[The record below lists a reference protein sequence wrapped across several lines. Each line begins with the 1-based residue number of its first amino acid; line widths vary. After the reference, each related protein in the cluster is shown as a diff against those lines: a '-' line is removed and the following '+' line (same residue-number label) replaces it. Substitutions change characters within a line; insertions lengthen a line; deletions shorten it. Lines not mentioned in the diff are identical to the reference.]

1 MGQVWKIILFSTV
14 CSKTSLW
21 VEYTS
26 TSLIWNHELNH
37 SNFKTKHSFS
47 ENCFWIH
54 YGEYDQTLG
63 VTWVVLLKTHMVI
76 SLISIVLYS
85 LEYPGTSKSMKN
97 HGNTM
102 FGQIVLHPALL
113 CTGPKL
119 VHTNTPNPLFTLISM
134 QCVFK
139 YWAIKIFKDFPFLF
153 IQIPLPSVPKKA

>member
-1 MGQVWKIILFSTV
+1 M
-14 CSKTSLW
+14 
-21 VEYTS
+21 
-26 TSLIWNHELNH
+26 NH

-102 FGQIVLHPALL
+102 FGQTVLHPALL
-113 CTGPKL
+113 CTAPQTCPYQHTKSPFYL
-119 VHTNTPNPLFTLISM
+119 NLNAMCLQILSNKKFYRFSFSLHTNTPALHAKENLVL
-134 QCVFK
+134 
-139 YWAIKIFKDFPFLF
+139 
-153 IQIPLPSVPKKA
+153 